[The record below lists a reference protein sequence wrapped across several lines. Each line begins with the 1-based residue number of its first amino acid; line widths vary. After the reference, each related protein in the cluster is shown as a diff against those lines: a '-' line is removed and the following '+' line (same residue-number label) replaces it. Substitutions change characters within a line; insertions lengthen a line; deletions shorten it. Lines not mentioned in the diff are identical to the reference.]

1 MTHER
6 SRELQICAIL
16 GRFSGNRKQAIEYCL
31 RTAEENPKLRGEYL
45 MYKQTIE
52 WEGQ

>member
-1 MTHER
+1 MINER
-6 SRELQICAIL
+6 DREVQIRAVL

-31 RTAEENPKLRGEYL
+31 RTAEENPKLRAEYL